1 MVRRLPY
8 PGNGCYSDGMTSTES
23 KITRQGQVTVPAAIR
38 RKLGLAPGSVIEWR
52 EIDGEVVVTRAS
64 KYDSEQIHRALFPT
78 PPQPRGLEELDEGI
92 RQRMRHK
99 HAGD

>member
-1 MVRRLPY
+1 
-8 PGNGCYSDGMTSTES
+8 MTITES

-52 EIDGEVVVTRAS
+52 EIGGEVVVTRAS
-64 KYDSEQIHRALFPT
+64 KYDSEQIHRALFST
-78 PPQPRGLEELDEGI
+78 PPEPRRLEEFDEGV
-92 RQRMRHK
+92 RERMRRR